1 MTEQYFMSLKTGKR
15 IHNKHWDQ
23 IHIDEFVID
32 KVKELA
38 TKEEQPIIKNKC
50 PFFEW
55 GVGIEIED
63 MNIEDNFDIKEQN
76 QEEHNES
83 IDIRED

>member
-1 MTEQYFMSLKTGKR
+1 MSLKTGKR

-50 PFFEW
+50 PFFE
-55 GVGIEIED
+55 
-63 MNIEDNFDIKEQN
+63 
-76 QEEHNES
+76 
-83 IDIRED
+83 